1 MAGLSSRPPGRAELL
16 TSALRLSYFTIVW
29 NGVVGVAALVVSVL
43 DVSLALAGFAL
54 NALLDSCASI
64 VLVWRFRKERRDPA
78 AADRLERRAQS
89 WIVLAMLAVAFYVG
103 LQAVRALIG
112 GSHPE
117 TSALGLILAAGSL
130 LVLSWLGRMKLQVAS
145 RLPSL
150 ALRGDG
156 ILTVA
161 AAALAA
167 ITLATLLVNSA
178 LGWWW
183 ADAVAALLIATALVA
198 EASRVA
204 VRHRFS

>member
-1 MAGLSSRPPGRAELL
+1 
-16 TSALRLSYFTIVW
+16 
-29 NGVVGVAALVVSVL
+29 LVVSVL

-54 NALLDSCASI
+54 NALLDSYASI
-64 VLVWRFRKERRDPA
+64 VLVWRFRTEQRDPA

-103 LQAVRALIG
+103 LQAIRALID

-117 TSALGLILAAGSL
+117 ASALGLILAAGSL
-130 LVLSWLGRMKLQVAS
+130 IVLPWLGLMKLQVAS
-145 RLPSL
+145 RLPSQ

-156 ILTVA
+156 ILSIA

-167 ITLATLLVNSA
+167 ITLVTLLVNAA

-183 ADAVAALLIATALVA
+183 ADAVAALLIATALVL
-198 EASRVA
+198 EASRVT
-204 VRHRFS
+204 VRHRFG

>member
-1 MAGLSSRPPGRAELL
+1 LSRQPTSGRAELL
-16 TSALRLSYFTIVW
+16 TSALRLSYFTIGW
-29 NGVVGVAALVVSVL
+29 NGVVGAAALVVSVL
-43 DVSLALAGFAL
+43 DGSLALAGFAL

-64 VLVWRFRKERRDPA
+64 VLVWRFRKEQRDPA

-89 WIVLAMLAVAFYVG
+89 WIVLAMLAVALYVG

-117 TSALGLILAAGSL
+117 ASALGVILATGSL
-130 LVLSWLGRMKLQVAS
+130 LVLPGLGRMKLHVAS
-145 RLPSL
+145 RLPSQ

-156 ILTVA
+156 ILSIA

-183 ADAVAALLIATALVA
+183 ADAVAALVIASALVV
-198 EASRVA
+198 EATRVA
-204 VRHRFS
+204 VRHRFG

>member
-1 MAGLSSRPPGRAELL
+1 LSRQPAPGRAELL
-16 TSALRLSYFTIVW
+16 TSALRLSYFTIGW
-29 NGVVGVAALVVSVL
+29 NGVVGAAALVVSVL
-43 DVSLALAGFAL
+43 DGSLALAGFAL

-64 VLVWRFRKERRDPA
+64 VLVWRFRKEQRDPA

-89 WIVLAMLAVAFYVG
+89 WIVLAMLAVALYVG

-117 TSALGLILAAGSL
+117 ASALGVILATGSL
-130 LVLSWLGRMKLQVAS
+130 LVLPWLGRMKLHVAS
-145 RLPSL
+145 RLPSQ

-156 ILTVA
+156 ILSIA

-183 ADAVAALLIATALVA
+183 ADAVAALVIASALVV
-198 EASRVA
+198 EATRVA
-204 VRHRFS
+204 VRHRFG